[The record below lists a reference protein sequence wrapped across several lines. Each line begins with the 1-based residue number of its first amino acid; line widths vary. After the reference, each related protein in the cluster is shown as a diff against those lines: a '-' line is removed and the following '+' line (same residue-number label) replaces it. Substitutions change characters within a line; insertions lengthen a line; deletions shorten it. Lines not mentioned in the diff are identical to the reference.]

1 MYASWK
7 MDLLKCKD
15 LNIVVLFID
24 YKPILNELNAKARAE
39 GVTYTK
45 KICL

>member
-24 YKPILNELNAKARAE
+24 YA
-39 GVTYTK
+39 TDTK
-45 KICL
+45 